1 MARRIDSDDRARAF
15 PARRAATR
23 IVHAKTLRPA
33 GVSLRIGYNP
43 VEGNPYHCE
52 VWGSDPRPEKFTGS
66 QEKSLF
72 KACGWYVPIEGVEII
87 GGP

>member
-1 MARRIDSDDRARAF
+1 MPKRSGRQGFRFVSDTIPLRA
-15 PARRAATR
+15 
-23 IVHAKTLRPA
+23 IL
-33 GVSLRIGYNP
+33 
-43 VEGNPYHCE
+43 YHCE
-52 VWGSDPRPEKFTGS
+52 VWGADPRPEKFTGS